1 MRVLVTGA
9 GSPLGRRVV
18 RALGGEQVVQLVRPD
33 QAIASG
39 LRADLVVPDSYGPA
53 IGPVAAVVHL
63 DQRAQATDG
72 QVLDTNLKGTQA
84 LLHACAWLK
93 PRLFLHL
100 STALLDHASPDEPD
114 VSPDRYGSAWL
125 AGACA
130 AEARVN
136 LWARRTG
143 TETVVVRAGHAYGA
157 VGLDGPLTGFLEAA
171 ATSAEGTGV
180 LALRG
185 AETALPF
192 VHVDDLAAAIAAR
205 VQGGALPAERTFVA
219 SLGRVDAVGLVA
231 SLAQVHQ
238 AFCARTER
246 TARLIEPRTALGR
259 LLYRQKEPQL
269 PRFLQKSPVHAANG
283 AWCERY
289 GQRRLSELAE
299 ALVGGA
305 C

>member
-18 RALGGEQVVQLVRPD
+18 RALSGEQLVQLVRPD
-33 QAIASG
+33 QQAASG
-39 LRADLVVPDSYGPA
+39 LKADLVVPDSYGPA
-53 IGPVAAVVHL
+53 IGPVDAIVHV
-63 DQRAQATDG
+63 DTRAQADDG
-72 QVLDTNLKGTQA
+72 ALLDTNLKGTQS

-93 PRLFLHL
+93 PKCLIHL
-100 STALLDHASPDEPD
+100 STALLDHPSPDEPD
-114 VSPDRYGSAWL
+114 VDPGRYGSSWL
-125 AGACA
+125 AGQCA

-143 TETVVVRAGHAYGA
+143 TETLVVRAGHVYGA
-157 VGLDGPLTGFLEAA
+157 VGVDGPLSGLLQAA

-185 AETALPF
+185 AQTALPF
-192 VHVDDLAAAIAAR
+192 VHVDDLAKALAKR
-205 VQGGALPAERTFVA
+205 VRGDAMPAERTFVQK
-219 SLGRVDAVGLVA
+219 LGRAEAVGLVA
-231 SLAQVHQ
+231 SLAEVHR

-246 TARLIEPRTALGR
+246 TARLIEPKDRLSRVLG
-259 LLYRQKEPQL
+259 QDGEL
-269 PRFLQKSPVHAANG
+269 PRYLQRAPLRRANP
-283 AWCERY
+283 AWTESY
-289 GQRRLSELAE
+289 GVRRLNELAE